1 MRIAI
6 MGYSGSGKSTLARA
20 LGQRYGCP
28 VVHMDQ
34 LHFRKNWEERPDQ
47 VAMFLLKP
55 WLSDPN
61 WIIDGNYQH
70 LGYEDR
76 VQLAD
81 RIIILRL
88 PRLTCLCRAY
98 RRYRM
103 YRGQTRPDMTPGCP
117 EKFDLAFVWWIL
129 YQGRRKAVR
138 RRYQKLQEIW
148 PDKCI
153 VCRSQK
159 ALRRCLEQELL

>member
-6 MGYSGSGKSTLARA
+6 MGYSGSGKSTLAKA
-20 LGQRYGCP
+20 LGRRYGCP

-47 VAMFLLKP
+47 VAMFLLEP
-55 WLSDPN
+55 WLAEPN

-81 RIIILRL
+81 RIIILQL
-88 PRLTCLCRAY
+88 PRLTCLCRAFG
-98 RRYRM
+98 RYRK
-103 YRGQTRPDMTPGCP
+103 YQGRTRPDMAPDCP
-117 EKFDLAFVWWIL
+117 ERFDLAFVWWIL
-129 YQGRRKAVR
+129 RQGRNKAVR
-138 RRYQKLQEIW
+138 RRYKTLLETY
-148 PDKCI
+148 PEKCI
-153 VCRSQK
+153 VYRSPR
-159 ALRRCLEQELL
+159 ALRRCLERGLI